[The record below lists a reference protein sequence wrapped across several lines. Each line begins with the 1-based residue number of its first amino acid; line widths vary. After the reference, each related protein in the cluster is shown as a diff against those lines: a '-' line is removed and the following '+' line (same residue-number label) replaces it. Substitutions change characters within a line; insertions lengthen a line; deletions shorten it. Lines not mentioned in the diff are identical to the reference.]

1 MPLPTAQRRFAPRF
15 VDNSSPTSRSYTRAS
30 KMSLVSLSPRFFS
43 RMPPHLLRFS
53 FFLFLKKN
61 NSQLL
66 FLFLILFLFLMK
78 DNTTRFYILANH
90 PSSPLPNTRYDGPGE
105 RNALIRLEVVQKPG
119 APGTPVAISDLLGA
133 LWLPVVRLDR
143 RPSTTIPREQFG
155 SVYFAEVIAG
165 ERSDGIPPSSQ
176 HAGLSSWRDRVLGAV
191 ARVVQ
196 SGGSADL
203 LGTW

>member
-1 MPLPTAQRRFAPRF
+1 
-15 VDNSSPTSRSYTRAS
+15 
-30 KMSLVSLSPRFFS
+30 
-43 RMPPHLLRFS
+43 MPPHLLRG
-53 FFLFLKKN
+53 FLFLFPFFFKN
-61 NSQLL
+61 K
-66 FLFLILFLFLMK
+66 FPFPFPFPFFFLMK

-90 PSSPLPNTRYDGPGE
+90 PSSSLPNTRYDGPGE

-119 APGTPVAISDLLGA
+119 APGAPVAISGLLGA

-143 RPSTTIPREQFG
+143 RPSTKIPREQFG
-155 SVYFAEVIAG
+155 SVYFVEVIAG

-176 HAGLSSWRDRVLGAV
+176 HGGLSSWQERVLGAV
-191 ARVVQ
+191 ARVVK